1 MLEMDIGATCGLGFE
16 HWFANIEMARKR
28 PCSRFEGK
36 DYLFTGSVN
45 DLSYLRHWKVAKA
58 GNKRICEAG
67 KLYLLQLCLR
77 WAREIGQFRNSRE
90 NRKSS
95 HMC

>member
-67 KLYLLQLCLR
+67 KLYLLQSVL
-77 WAREIGQFRNSRE
+77 EMGPGDGSISQ
-90 NRKSS
+90 
-95 HMC
+95 